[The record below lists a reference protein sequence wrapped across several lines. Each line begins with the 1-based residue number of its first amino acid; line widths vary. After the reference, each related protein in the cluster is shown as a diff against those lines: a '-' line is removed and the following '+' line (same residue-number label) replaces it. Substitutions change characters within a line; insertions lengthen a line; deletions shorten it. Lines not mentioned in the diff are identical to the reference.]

1 MKNHHDQSLGYEILH
16 VGFLGNTNFRR
27 AVKVPTDDLQKNERN
42 YRNSKRT
49 EVFFRNGVDYW
60 ICFVETAALG
70 QDDIDVLDMKND
82 SYIGPTTF
90 PKVATIPSEKSFA
103 GDSNLSSEVA
113 LTKKQM
119 FVVRHSCFMKYL
131 AYAMQPWT
139 AQCLLDSTLF
149 PLIKSC
155 KRYGFACT

>member
-1 MKNHHDQSLGYEILH
+1 MLSSCFLFMKNHHDQSLGYEILH

-90 PKVATIPSEKSFA
+90 PKGFFAKLSTI
-103 GDSNLSSEVA
+103 
-113 LTKKQM
+113 
-119 FVVRHSCFMKYL
+119 Y
-131 AYAMQPWT
+131 
-139 AQCLLDSTLF
+139 LLD
-149 PLIKSC
+149 
-155 KRYGFACT
+155 